1 MRKKAGLSEIAVLRR
16 IAAKTYTRIT
26 DGNRKA
32 GADGMSAPVFPCFA
46 YGRKN
51 DGKRR
56 SNSDEKIM
64 KVWNIQIHPIRR
76 TGGKTLAVD
85 CTQTANTEFY
95 IDLGKEYDIYTGAG
109 FSDKTPENFYQKSA
123 AEFRIK
129 LNDTHRGLRQYDS
142 VIPDYSRLKIPRR
155 GTEKNYTKKPGS
167 FYASG

>member
-1 MRKKAGLSEIAVLRR
+1 MAIERRAQTKCLRPFFRVLR
-16 IAAKTYTRIT
+16 
-26 DGNRKA
+26 
-32 GADGMSAPVFPCFA
+32 

-64 KVWNIQIHPIRR
+64 KVLNMQIHPIYR

-95 IDLGKEYDIYTGAG
+95 IDLGKECDIYTGAG
-109 FSDKTPENFYQKSA
+109 FSDKTLENFYKKSA
-123 AEFRIK
+123 VEFRIK

-142 VIPDYSRLKIPRR
+142 VIPDDSRLKIPRR

>member
-1 MRKKAGLSEIAVLRR
+1 MAIERRAQTKCLRPFFRVLR
-16 IAAKTYTRIT
+16 
-26 DGNRKA
+26 
-32 GADGMSAPVFPCFA
+32 

-56 SNSDEKIM
+56 SNADEQIM
-64 KVWNIQIHPIRR
+64 KVWNMQIHPIRR

-109 FSDKTPENFYQKSA
+109 FSDKTPENFYKKSA
-123 AEFRIK
+123 VGFRIK

>member
-1 MRKKAGLSEIAVLRR
+1 
-16 IAAKTYTRIT
+16 
-26 DGNRKA
+26 
-32 GADGMSAPVFPCFA
+32 MSAPVFPCFA

-51 DGKRR
+51 DEKRR

-129 LNDTHRGLRQYDS
+129 LNDTRQVSLIFICSNREGKNTLPRLR
-142 VIPDYSRLKIPRR
+142 I
-155 GTEKNYTKKPGS
+155 
-167 FYASG
+167 SGISEATCG